1 MYQEP
6 QPEEYTISNE
16 DALKRYQEN
25 LDIILAPLLSK
36 RGDYPL
42 YHYTGGSA
50 LCSILKEQQLWLTKW
65 NCLNDP
71 TEFQLIHDIV
81 ENELKEY
88 RNKDEKFFLLIQD
101 YNSIERAFKNDTS
114 KWAKDYN
121 FFILSFTRKEDSLNM
136 WSYYGKGAVADGY
149 SILFKSKPYRT
160 VTVKDEQLSCTVS
173 LTPVTYS
180 ASEQRD
186 YIQKALALMHEVYIN
201 EEEYDR
207 ELIIDE
213 LFCRLVHSAG
223 CRFKHEKYE
232 EEQEVRAIVE
242 LHAGQEKYISHRVSN
257 GVIVPYIALKMCP
270 HSISEIC
277 ISPTLQKNAAMPG
290 LVSIRKKLGLPFEL
304 KQSVIPYRNN

>member
-1 MYQEP
+1 MCQESKT
-6 QPEEYTISNE
+6 EEDTLSNE
-16 DALKRYQEN
+16 ELLNRYRKELDLK
-25 LDIILAPLLSK
+25 LAPLLSK
-36 RGDYPL
+36 EAEFPL
-42 YHYTGGSA
+42 YHYTGGAA
-50 LCSILKEQQLWLTKW
+50 LCSILCTKELWLTKW

-71 TEFQLIHDIV
+71 TEFQLIHDII

-88 RNKDEKFFLLIQD
+88 RNKNKDFFFLLQD

-136 WSYYGKGAVADGY
+136 WSYYGNGAVADGY

-290 LVSIRKKLGLPFEL
+290 LVSIRKKLGLPFDL